1 MEPGSNERVAWIS
14 CPICGSKRYRPD
26 WLISSYR
33 FVTCRRCGH
42 IYQNPQPVFDDLQ
55 GRYAEEYFAYERANE
70 EQFFELMRKGLEDV
84 DFPALTR
91 ALGGPGRFLDIGCA
105 TGRLISHLRSEGWE
119 VAGVEICEPAA
130 RFAQAERSLPVF
142 IGQVE
147 DSDFEPESF
156 DIVHFS
162 HVIEH
167 VPDPRVFLG
176 RVYELLRPGGF
187 VVIVTPDAGGFQA
200 RFFGRKWRSAIAD
213 HLNLFSH
220 KSMRRLL
227 ARTRFVHI
235 RKVSWGG
242 LAAGTA
248 PRPVKRIADRLA
260 KRLNIGDVM
269 LVLAQKPESE

>member
-1 MEPGSNERVAWIS
+1 MEPGVNERLTWIS
-14 CPICGSKRYRPD
+14 CPICGSTDHRPH
-26 WLISSYR
+26 WLISSFR
-33 FVTCRRCGH
+33 FVRCRRCGH

-55 GRYAEEYFAYERANE
+55 GRYAEEYFAYERENE
-70 EQFFELMRKGLEDV
+70 EQFFDLMRRGLDDV
-84 DFPALTR
+84 DFAALTE
-91 ALGGPGRFLDIGCA
+91 ALGGPGRFLDVGCA
-105 TGRLISHLRSEGWE
+105 TGRLLAHLRDEGWE

-130 RFAQAERSLPVF
+130 RFAQNQRSLPVF

-156 DIVHFS
+156 DVIHFS

-167 VPDPRVFLG
+167 VPDPRLFLA
-176 RVYELLRPGGF
+176 RVHELLRPGGF
-187 VVIVTPDAGGFQA
+187 AVIVTPDAGGFQA
-200 RFFGRKWRSAIAD
+200 RLFGRKWRSAIAD

-220 KSMRRLL
+220 KSLRRLL
-227 ARTRFVHI
+227 ARTRFAHV

-248 PRPVKRIADRLA
+248 PRPVKRLADRAA
-260 KRLNIGDVM
+260 KRMNVGDVM